1 MSASETVRR
10 HTFGAP
16 PDPADAADEVLR
28 KIHELSK
35 PAAPAGMRGITPR
48 EREIYLAALESYETD
63 LKEKKA
69 LLARAES
76 AEQQL
81 AKSKT
86 APVAALVSYRGTVTS
101 RDAAGD
107 MRRIEL
113 VPSSPDGMPYRVN
126 ITGRD
131 AAGNLRAFELVPGKR
146 MPT

>member
-10 HTFGAP
+10 HRFGAP
-16 PDPADAADEVLR
+16 PDAADPADEVLR

-35 PAAPAGMRGITPR
+35 PIAPAGMREISKF
-48 EREIYLAALESYETD
+48 ERETLIEALTQIDAAG
-63 LKEKKA
+63 KKQKA
-69 LLARAES
+69 
-76 AEQQL
+76 AEQALADHL
-81 AKSKT
+81 AKPSVSS
-86 APVAALVSYRGTVTS
+86 AVSYRGTITS

-113 VPSSPDGMPYRVN
+113 VPDTPADMPYRVN